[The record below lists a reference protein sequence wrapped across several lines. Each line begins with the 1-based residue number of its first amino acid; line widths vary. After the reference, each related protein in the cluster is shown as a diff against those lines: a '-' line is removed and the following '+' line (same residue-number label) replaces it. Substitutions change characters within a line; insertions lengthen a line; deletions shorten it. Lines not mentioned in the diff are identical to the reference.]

1 MVLLILF
8 SPEAFCA
15 DLVALDFPELALA
28 LLNGVS
34 QAETVALLTGTLWK
48 MALLPEARQRLAE
61 GLDALLHSLQT
72 FPLHAGIQR
81 NALGALFNVSL
92 SGRGGGADLRDGSLP
107 QRLLS
112 RLALPVILD
121 SLDALR
127 SDGAVALQGVSLL
140 QSLMK
145 SGSADGTRRRRRLPR
160 VPAGTRQ
167 FGNGDRSNAVSRAGD
182 AGAGHVAA
190 LSGHGDD
197 DAWVRGGGWSVESGR
212 TQLAQSP
219 EMVAY
224 LEHLLTQYDPAAT
237 DTGSIAKGIL
247 RKVSIGTLSGSS
259 SVCSSNPNYCE
270 EECHDSRKICTIVS
284 TTWTRCGRRKMSGR
298 KRRRR
303 RTTRSKSG
311 SLRESVT
318 CRNNQKKV
326 ENDDLKS
333 AAFTAPKK
341 QKKKNQKG
349 AKAAKSVI
357 VWSVLMMTEW
367 ERKTSRSGERYT
379 GVGGNGRI
387 RGEGVTSR

>member
-48 MALLPEARQRLAE
+48 MALLPEARPRLAE

-92 SGRGGGADLRDGSLP
+92 SGRGGRADLRDGSLP

-145 SGSADGTRRRRRLPR
+145 SGSADGTRRRRRLPC
-160 VPAGTRQ
+160 VPAGT
-167 FGNGDRSNAVSRAGD
+167 
-182 AGAGHVAA
+182 
-190 LSGHGDD
+190 
-197 DAWVRGGGWSVESGR
+197 W
-212 TQLAQSP
+212 
-219 EMVAY
+219 
-224 LEHLLTQYDPAAT
+224 
-237 DTGSIAKGIL
+237 
-247 RKVSIGTLSGSS
+247 
-259 SVCSSNPNYCE
+259 
-270 EECHDSRKICTIVS
+270 
-284 TTWTRCGRRKMSGR
+284 
-298 KRRRR
+298 
-303 RTTRSKSG
+303 
-311 SLRESVT
+311 
-318 CRNNQKKV
+318 
-326 ENDDLKS
+326 
-333 AAFTAPKK
+333 
-341 QKKKNQKG
+341 
-349 AKAAKSVI
+349 
-357 VWSVLMMTEW
+357 
-367 ERKTSRSGERYT
+367 
-379 GVGGNGRI
+379 
-387 RGEGVTSR
+387 